1 MARPKGPPKS
11 SGGPSIGLIFL
22 LALVLAAAF
31 AWWQSG
37 MVPFWDSF
45 TGSDQGSRI
54 ERPPVAEA
62 PPAPPAVEQPLPEY
76 PMPELPEK
84 EKAKP
89 LPPVDKSDGPILE
102 ALVGNF
108 RADGLAEFIN
118 MQDYVKRLVVTVDNL
133 PRELVPSQMSM
144 VQRIPGLL
152 EIEKEGD
159 VLTLSD
165 RNFARYDAFVSF
177 ASSLDPRLLVSLYLR
192 FYPLLD
198 QTYKQVGH
206 PTGRFHDRVIVAID
220 DMLAAPSPQGPIELV
235 QPKILYRFVDPKLQ
249 NLSAGQKIMIRA
261 GPENAAQLK
270 QSLRRLR
277 KELLGQP
284 VN

>member
-22 LALVLAAAF
+22 LALLLALAF
-31 AWWQSG
+31 YWWQSG
-37 MVPFWDSF
+37 MAPFWESF
-45 TGSDQGSRI
+45 SDRGAPTRM

-62 PPAPPAVEQPLPEY
+62 PLPPPVTEQPLPEY

-89 LPPVDKSDGPILE
+89 LPAVENSDGPILE
-102 ALVGNF
+102 ALIGNF

-118 MQDYVKRLVVTVDNL
+118 MQDYVRRLVITVDNL

-152 EIEKEGD
+152 EVEQAGD
-159 VLTLSD
+159 VITLGP
-165 RNFARYDAFVSF
+165 RNYARYNAFVSF
-177 ASSLDPRLLVSLYLR
+177 AQSLDPRLLVSLYLR

-198 QTYKQVGH
+198 QTYKEIGH
-206 PTGRFHDRVIVAID
+206 PTARFHDRVIVAID
-220 DMLAAPSPQGPIELV
+220 DMLAAPEPKGPIELV
-235 QPKILYRFVDPKLQ
+235 QPKILYRYVDPKLQ
-249 NLSAGQKIMIRA
+249 NLSAGQKIMIRI

-270 QSLRRLR
+270 QALRRLR
-277 KELLGQP
+277 RELLGQP

>member
-1 MARPKGPPKS
+1 MA
-11 SGGPSIGLIFL
+11 LIFL

-31 AWWQSG
+31 YWWQSG

-45 TGSDQGSRI
+45 SGSNTGTQVQ
-54 ERPPVAEA
+54 RPPVAEA
-62 PPAPPAVEQPLPEY
+62 PPPPVVEQPLPEY
-76 PMPELPEK
+76 PMPELPPE

-89 LPPVDKSDGPILE
+89 LPPVESSDGPILE

-118 MQDYVKRLVVTVDNL
+118 MQDYVRRLVITVDNL

-152 EIEKEGD
+152 EVEEAGD
-159 VLTLSD
+159 VITLSP
-165 RNFARYDAFVSF
+165 RNYARYDAFVSF
-177 ASSLDPRLLVSLYLR
+177 AQSLDPRLLVSLYLR

-198 QTYKQVGH
+198 QTYKQIGH

-220 DMLAAPSPQGPIELV
+220 DMLAAPQPKGPIELV
-235 QPKILYRFVDPKLQ
+235 QPKILYRFVDPELQ
-249 NLSAGQKIMIRA
+249 NLSAGQKIMIRI
-261 GPENAAQLK
+261 GPENASRLK
-270 QSLRRLR
+270 QALRRLR
-277 KELLGQP
+277 RELLGQP

>member
-1 MARPKGPPKS
+1 M
-11 SGGPSIGLIFL
+11 GLIFL

-31 AWWQSG
+31 YWWQSG

-45 TGSDQGSRI
+45 TGSDPASRM
-54 ERPPVAEA
+54 ERSPIAQAPPTPPV
-62 PPAPPAVEQPLPEY
+62 VEPPLPEY

-84 EKAKP
+84 DKAKP
-89 LPPVDKSDGPILE
+89 LPPVENSDGPILE

-118 MQDYVKRLVVTVDNL
+118 MQDYVRRLVITVDNL

-152 EIEKEGD
+152 EVEQAGD
-159 VLTLSD
+159 VVTLSP
-165 RNFARYDAFVSF
+165 RNYARYDGFVTF
-177 ASSLDPRLLVSLYLR
+177 AQSLDPRLLVSLYLR

-198 QTYKQVGH
+198 QTYKEIGH

-220 DMLAAPSPQGPIELV
+220 DMLAAPQPKGPIELV

-249 NLSAGQKIMIRA
+249 NLSAGQKIMIRI
-261 GPENAAQLK
+261 GPDNATQLK
-270 QSLRRLR
+270 QALRRLR

>member
-22 LALVLAAAF
+22 LALVLALAF
-31 AWWQSG
+31 YWWQSG
-37 MVPFWDSF
+37 MVPFWDPA
-45 TGSDQGSRI
+45 SDRDRPARV

-62 PPAPPAVEQPLPEY
+62 PLPPVAEQPLPEY

-84 EKAKP
+84 EKLKP
-89 LPPVDKSDGPILE
+89 LPPVENSDGPILE

-118 MQDYVKRLVVTVDNL
+118 MQDYVRRLVITVDNL

-144 VQRIPGLL
+144 VQRIPNLL
-152 EIEKEGD
+152 EVEQTGETI
-159 VLTLSD
+159 TLSP
-165 RNFARYDAFVSF
+165 RNYARYNAFVSF
-177 ASSLDPRLLVSLYLR
+177 AQSLDPRLLVSLYLR

-198 QTYKQVGH
+198 QTYKEIGH

-220 DMLAAPSPQGPIELV
+220 DMLAAPEPKGPIELV
-235 QPKILYRFVDPKLQ
+235 QPKILYRFVDPRLQ
-249 NLSAGQKIMIRA
+249 NLSAGQKIMIRI

-270 QSLRRLR
+270 RALRRLR
-277 KELLGQP
+277 RELLGQP

>member
-1 MARPKGPPKS
+1 M
-11 SGGPSIGLIFL
+11 GLIFL
-22 LALVLAAAF
+22 LALLLAAAF
-31 AWWQSG
+31 YWWQSG
-37 MVPFWDSF
+37 MAPFWDSF
-45 TGSDQGSRI
+45 TGGNPPART

-62 PPAPPAVEQPLPEY
+62 PPPPVAEQPLPEY

-84 EKAKP
+84 DKAKP
-89 LPPVDKSDGPILE
+89 LPAIENSDGPILE

-118 MQDYVKRLVVTVDNL
+118 MQDYVRRLVITVDNL

-152 EIEKEGD
+152 EVEKSGD
-159 VLTLSD
+159 VITLGP
-165 RNFARYDAFVSF
+165 RNYARYDAFVSF
-177 ASSLDPRLLVSLYLR
+177 AQSLDPRLLVSLYLR

-198 QTYKQVGH
+198 ETYKHVGH

-220 DMLAAPSPQGPIELV
+220 DMLAAPQPKGPIELV
-235 QPKILYRFVDPKLQ
+235 QPKILYRFVDPELQ
-249 NLSAGQKIMIRA
+249 NLSAGQKIMIRI
-261 GPENAAQLK
+261 GPENASKLK
-270 QSLRRLR
+270 QALRRLR
-277 KELLGQP
+277 RELLGQP